1 MMLIFAGMGVLL
13 LLSGVEISFILPY
26 MASVMTS
33 VAISTISY
41 DSMDNGNSFLFT
53 LPVRRKDYATEKY
66 FFVCGFGAVSAL
78 IVAIACGILLLV
90 RKSEMTAGAFGV
102 ETMTCLLIVLLLAD
116 LLVPLQIKFGAE
128 KSKIVIL
135 ATVGILVLGFEIME
149 NLDLQEIRK
158 KLDGIDN
165 QLVELFEKRMALCS
179 DVAEFKIQTGK
190 KVYDGERE
198 RQKLDS
204 VMAMADS
211 EFNKKG
217 VYELFS
223 QIMTISRKLQ
233 YGLLVRHGQALETG
247 FTMVDD
253 LKKEGVRIAYQGVEG
268 SYGHGAA
275 LQYFGQDADVYHVKS
290 MEDAMVEVEE
300 GRADF
305 AVLPIENSSDG
316 AVSDNYDLLVKHNV
330 YIVGETELAVN
341 HALLGLP
348 GATLEDIRQV
358 YSHPQALMQCSQYL
372 NSHRQWRQVSMENT
386 AVSAKKVLEDAD
398 VTQAAVASEIAG
410 KLYGLKV
417 LQPSINYNK
426 K

>member
-1 MMLIFAGMGVLL
+1 
-13 LLSGVEISFILPY
+13 
-26 MASVMTS
+26 
-33 VAISTISY
+33 
-41 DSMDNGNSFLFT
+41 
-53 LPVRRKDYATEKY
+53 
-66 FFVCGFGAVSAL
+66 
-78 IVAIACGILLLV
+78 
-90 RKSEMTAGAFGV
+90 
-102 ETMTCLLIVLLLAD
+102 
-116 LLVPLQIKFGAE
+116 
-128 KSKIVIL
+128 
-135 ATVGILVLGFEIME
+135 ME
-149 NLDLQEIRK
+149 NLDLKEIRN
-158 KLDGIDN
+158 KLDEIDT

-198 RQKLDS
+198 RQKLEA
-204 VMAMADS
+204 VTAMADTD
-211 EFNKKG
+211 FNKKG

-233 YGLLVRHGQALETG
+233 YGLLIRHGQVLETG
-247 FTMVDD
+247 FTKVDS
-253 LKKEGVRIAYQGVEG
+253 LKEGARIAYQGVEG

-305 AVLPIENSSDG
+305 AVLPIENSSAG

-330 YIVGETELAVN
+330 YIVGETELPVT

-348 GATLEDIRQV
+348 NAALEDIRQV

-372 NSHRQWRQVSMENT
+372 NSHRQWRQVSLENT
-386 AVSAKKVLEDAD
+386 AVSAKKVLEDGD

-417 LQPSINYNK
+417 LEPAINYNK
-426 K
+426 NNVTRFIILAKNPVYQEGANKISICFECAHKSGTLYNMLGNLIYNNLNMLMIESRPIPGRSWEYRFFVDVEGNLSDPAVQNALKGIAEEAATLRILGNYEAKTEK

>member
-1 MMLIFAGMGVLL
+1 MENYGK
-13 LLSGVEISFILPY
+13 SGS
-26 MASVMTS
+26 S
-33 VAISTISY
+33 
-41 DSMDNGNSFLFT
+41 GN
-53 LPVRRKDYATEKY
+53 TEKT
-66 FFVCGFGAVSAL
+66 G
-78 IVAIACGILLLV
+78 
-90 RKSEMTAGAFGV
+90 
-102 ETMTCLLIVLLLAD
+102 
-116 LLVPLQIKFGAE
+116 
-128 KSKIVIL
+128 
-135 ATVGILVLGFEIME
+135 
-149 NLDLQEIRK
+149 
-158 KLDGIDN
+158 GIDN

-300 GRADF
+300 GRADY
-305 AVLPIENSSDG
+305 AVLPIENSSAG
-316 AVSDNYDLLVKHNV
+316 AVS
-330 YIVGETELAVN
+330 
-341 HALLGLP
+341 
-348 GATLEDIRQV
+348 RQLR
-358 YSHPQALMQCSQYL
+358 SS
-372 NSHRQWRQVSMENT
+372 
-386 AVSAKKVLEDAD
+386 
-398 VTQAAVASEIAG
+398 G
-410 KLYGLKV
+410 KA
-417 LQPSINYNK
+417 
-426 K
+426 